1 MIKSQYDEGV
11 SSPGRIK
18 DRAAF
23 ILDVVDRQGSAS
35 YVALAE
41 SLEVSTM
48 TVRRNCDELVRL
60 GKVIKTI
67 GGIQRAHAPASLYEN
82 TVRGRI
88 ATNRAEKRAIAAK
101 ALDLILNNQTIFI
114 DGGTTNLALAEL
126 IADRRTGLTILTNS
140 ALTCV
145 ELSKGQNTVIG
156 IGGEYDPVTLSFV
169 GSHAEEMAKS
179 FFVDQAFL
187 TTKGFLP
194 ADGTYESA
202 VATFRIKQIVAERA
216 VETVLLVDHTKF
228 GHRAL
233 SKVLDISQIQQ
244 VVTDERTSKSDLAS
258 LRRAGISVSV
268 AALAKVESRY
278 AAQAN

>member
-1 MIKSQYDEGV
+1 M
-11 SSPGRIK
+11 SSPRRIK

-23 ILDVVDRQGSAS
+23 ILDLIDQQGTAS
-35 YVALAE
+35 YEALAD
-41 SLEVSTM
+41 LLQVSTM
-48 TVRRNCDELVRL
+48 TVRRDCEELAQL
-60 GKVIKTI
+60 GKIIKTI
-67 GGIQRAHAPASLYEN
+67 GGIQQAHAPAYLYEN
-82 TVRGRI
+82 TVRERI

-101 ALDLILNNQTIFI
+101 ALDLIPNNQTIFI
-114 DGGTTNLALAEL
+114 DGGTTNLALARL
-126 IADRRTGLTILTNS
+126 IADSRTGLTILTNS
-140 ALTCV
+140 VLTCL

-156 IGGEYDPVTLSFV
+156 IGGEYDPLALSFV
-169 GSHAEEMAKS
+169 GPQAEEMAKS

-202 VATFRIKQIVAERA
+202 VATFRIKQNVVERA

-244 VVTDERTSKSDLAS
+244 VVTDEGTAESDLAS
-258 LRRAGISVSV
+258 LRRAGIRVNV
-268 AALAKVESRY
+268 ATLAKVESPQH
-278 AAQAN
+278 AAQAH

>member
-1 MIKSQYDEGV
+1 V
-11 SSPGRIK
+11 SSLRRTK
-18 DRAAF
+18 DRTAV
-23 ILDVVDRQGSAS
+23 ILDLVDQQGTAS
-35 YVALAE
+35 YEALAD
-41 SLEVSTM
+41 LLQVSTM
-48 TVRRNCDELVRL
+48 TVRRDCEELAKL
-60 GKVIKTI
+60 GKIIKSI
-67 GGIQRAHAPASLYEN
+67 GGIQQAHAPAYLYEN
-82 TVRGRI
+82 TVRERI

-101 ALDLILNNQTIFI
+101 ALDLIPNNHTIFI
-114 DGGTTNLALAEL
+114 DGGTTNLALAKL
-126 IADRRTGLTILTNS
+126 IADCRIGLTILTNS
-140 ALTCV
+140 ALTCL
-145 ELSKGQNTVIG
+145 ELSRGQNTIIG
-156 IGGEYDPVTLSFV
+156 IGGEYDPLALSFV
-169 GSHAEEMAKS
+169 GPQAEEMAKS

-244 VVTDERTSKSDLAS
+244 VVTDEGTSESDLTS
-258 LRRAGISVSV
+258 LRRAGINVNV
-268 AALAKVESRY
+268 ASLPKVESPQH

>member
-1 MIKSQYDEGV
+1 M
-11 SSPGRIK
+11 SSPRRTR
-18 DRAAF
+18 DRTAV
-23 ILDVVDRQGSAS
+23 ILDLIEQQGTAS
-35 YVALAE
+35 YEALAD
-41 SLEVSTM
+41 LLQVSTM
-48 TVRRNCDELVRL
+48 TVRRDCEELAKL
-60 GKVIKTI
+60 GKIIKTI
-67 GGIQRAHAPASLYEN
+67 GGIQQAHAPAYLYEN
-82 TVRGRI
+82 TVRERI

-101 ALDLILNNQTIFI
+101 ALDLIPNNQTIFI
-114 DGGTTNLALAEL
+114 DGGTTNLALAKL
-126 IADRRTGLTILTNS
+126 IADCRTGLTILTNS
-140 ALTCV
+140 ALTCL
-145 ELSKGQNTVIG
+145 ELSKGQNTIIG
-156 IGGEYDPVTLSFV
+156 IGGEYDPLALSFV
-169 GSHAEEMAKS
+169 GPQAEEMAKS

-244 VVTDERTSKSDLAS
+244 VVTDAGTSESDLTS
-258 LRRAGISVSV
+258 LRRAGIKVNV
-268 AALAKVESRY
+268 ASLPKVESPQH

>member
-1 MIKSQYDEGV
+1 M
-11 SSPGRIK
+11 SSPRRIQ
-18 DRAAF
+18 DRAAL
-23 ILDVVDRQGSAS
+23 ILDVLDRQGTAS
-35 YVALAE
+35 YEALAE
-41 SLEVSTM
+41 LLQVSTM
-48 TVRRNCDELVRL
+48 TVRRACEELARL
-60 GKVIKTI
+60 GKIIKTI
-67 GGIQRAHAPASLYEN
+67 GGIQQAHAPAYLYEN
-82 TVRGRI
+82 TVRERI

-101 ALDLILNNQTIFI
+101 AFDLIPNNQTIFI
-114 DGGTTNLALAEL
+114 DGGTTNLALAKL
-126 IADRRTGLTILTNS
+126 IADRRAGLTILTNS
-140 ALTCV
+140 ALTCL
-145 ELSKGQNTVIG
+145 ELSKGQNTIIG

-169 GSHAEEMAKS
+169 GPQAEEMAKS

-187 TTKGFLP
+187 TTKGFIP

-244 VVTDERTSKSDLAS
+244 VVTDEGTPKSDLAS
-258 LRRAGISVSV
+258 LGRAGIDVKV
-268 AALAKVESRY
+268 AALAEVESPQH